1 MLKFS
6 ETELISTANVPQ
18 FSSIDSAL
26 RVPEVLCALDEAQ
39 TFDQLGVY
47 LDYDSSK
54 KVTAN
59 KKYGE
64 NHAKLATL
72 LDLADIVSGAPLH
85 VCATPFSERFRALS
99 LDEQR
104 SMTARL
110 AFRIP
115 IIQRILIDAAHGSVD
130 ASEYLKPF
138 SESTKK
144 RRLPNLRT
152 LFVLIEQH
160 ACEDDERLLN
170 ALSNVRL

>member
-1 MLKFS
+1 M
-6 ETELISTANVPQ
+6 
-18 FSSIDSAL
+18 
-26 RVPEVLCALDEAQ
+26 LCALDEEQ

-72 LDLADIVSGAPLH
+72 LDLADIVSGASLR
-85 VCATPFSERFRALS
+85 VCATPFSERFRTLS
-99 LDEQR
+99 PDEKK
-104 SMTARL
+104 SMAARL

-115 IIQRILIDAAHGSVD
+115 IIQQVLIEAANGPVS

-144 RRLPNLRT
+144 RRLPNLRA

-160 ACEDDERLLN
+160 TCEEDERLLH